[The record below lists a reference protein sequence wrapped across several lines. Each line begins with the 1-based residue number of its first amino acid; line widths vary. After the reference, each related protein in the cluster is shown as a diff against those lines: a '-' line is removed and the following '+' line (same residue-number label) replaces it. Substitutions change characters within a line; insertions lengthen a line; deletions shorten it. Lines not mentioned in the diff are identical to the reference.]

1 VNPEENQ
8 TSNESPPADLTTG
21 GDAQTPAEAL
31 PNTPLSKTHY
41 LIAAVVGLIA
51 PVVLIYAYDSRAF
64 ILYDSTLF
72 LTAIYLFYV
81 FKNMLTRR
89 FNFHR
94 INLPANVLIY
104 SLIFYFG
111 LIHLSR
117 FIFDHSP
124 VNLDFATATLS
135 EKIFYY
141 LAIGGLFAISAAA
154 SLIGFEL
161 ENLPHNLYRLRHPLR
176 FMILLLSLVVFIV
189 TLGFI
194 TIYVAQAH
202 LIMALSFL
210 ILITADLLLMLVYS
224 LNCLLLSF
232 IFLFTVFRNRN
243 GNELRRKPIS

>member
-1 VNPEENQ
+1 MKPEENP
-8 TSNESPPADLTTG
+8 TPNESPPADLTTG
-21 GDAQTPAEAL
+21 GDTQTSTEAL
-31 PNTPLSKTHY
+31 PNTPLSKKHF
-41 LIAAVVGLIA
+41 LIAAAVGLIA
-51 PVVLIYAYDSRAF
+51 PIVLIYAYNSQVF
-64 ILYDSTLF
+64 TLYDTTLF
-72 LTAIYLFYV
+72 LTAIYLFYT
-81 FKNMLTRR
+81 FKTMLARR
-89 FNFHR
+89 FDFHR

-111 LIHLSR
+111 LMYLSR
-117 FIFDHSP
+117 FIFGHYP
-124 VNLDFATATLS
+124 VNLDFATATFS

-176 FMILLLSLVVFIV
+176 FMILFLSLVVFIV

-202 LIMALSFL
+202 LIMVLSFL

-232 IFLFTVFRNRN
+232 IFLFTVFRDSPHPVQYQK
-243 GNELRRKPIS
+243 E